1 MYDKSIKIK
10 NAKVA
15 REMQEELAF
24 DMKVLQKLL
33 EETHNEA
40 LEEAQRKVRV
50 VTSVSCDTIGA
61 ICNELCFCVF
71 ATLVTNTF
79 ILVNKVCMLLNVTG
93 MLYTITI
100 ATKLYLSQAKQRACY
115 EHTET

>member
-50 VTSVSCDTIGA
+50 VTSLLVIGSAPFAMSCV
-61 ICNELCFCVF
+61 LR
-71 ATLVTNTF
+71 
-79 ILVNKVCMLLNVTG
+79 VCDFGHEYV
-93 MLYTITI
+93 YF
-100 ATKLYLSQAKQRACY
+100 S
-115 EHTET
+115 